1 MKLSNLKT
9 VITRTA
15 GRTGLVLKK
24 YSPEIL
30 IGTGVVA
37 IAASTILCCKAT
49 LKVDEILNEHK
60 EQVDKIHH
68 VAETKP
74 EKYSDQD
81 KKKDLTTTY
90 VQTGVKFVKLY
101 GPGVSLG
108 LAGISCMLAAHGIMK
123 KRNVALLAAYNAIEK
138 SYSDY
143 RNRVVEEYCEVKD
156 REFKNGI
163 KAQEVEKTITDKDGK
178 TKTIKETADIL
189 DPNKL
194 SIYAREF
201 NQSSHQWNEIPEY
214 NLIFLKAQ
222 QNYAND
228 LLHARGHVFLNEVY
242 DMLGI
247 PRSQA
252 GSIVGWV
259 LGEGNSFIDFG
270 IYELRNSDFV
280 NGQGYSAVLD
290 FNVAGVIYDLI

>member
-1 MKLSNLKT
+1 MNLSKVKNI
-9 VITRTA
+9 ITRTA

-30 IGTGVVA
+30 IGVGVVG
-37 IAASTILCCKAT
+37 IVASTVLCCKAT
-49 LKVDEILNEHK
+49 LKVEEVLDEHK
-60 EQVDKIHH
+60 DTVDKIHH

-74 EKYSDQD
+74 EEYSEHDM
-81 KKKDLTTTY
+81 KKDLTTTY

-101 GPGVSLG
+101 GPAVTLGVASIG
-108 LAGISCMLAAHGIMK
+108 CMLAAHGIMK
-123 KRNVALLAAYNAIEK
+123 KRNVAILAAYNAVEK
-138 SYSDY
+138 SFNDY
-143 RNRVVEEYCEVKD
+143 RQRVVEEYGEQKD
-156 REFKNGI
+156 KEFKYGI
-163 KAQEVEKTITDKDGK
+163 KAQEIEKTVTDKNGN
-178 TKTIKETADIL
+178 TKTVKETVNVL

-201 NQSSHQWNEIPEY
+201 NSSSPQWNEIPEY
-214 NLIFLKAQ
+214 NLVFLKSQ

-242 DMLGI
+242 DMLGL

-252 GSIVGWV
+252 GQVVGWV
-259 LGEGNSFIDFG
+259 LGEGDSFIDFG

-280 NGQGYSAVLD
+280 NGQGYSAILD
-290 FNVAGVIYDLI
+290 FNVAGVVYDLI

>member
-30 IGTGVVA
+30 VGVGVVGIVGA
-37 IAASTILCCKAT
+37 TILCCKAT
-49 LKVDEILNEHK
+49 LKVEGILEEHK
-60 EQVDKIHH
+60 QTVDKIHTAIE
-68 VAETKP
+68 VIP
-74 EKYSDQD
+74 EDYTEQD
-81 KKKDLTTTY
+81 KKKDLTITFI
-90 VQTGVKFVKLY
+90 QTGIKFVKAY
-101 GPGVSLG
+101 GPGVTLG
-108 LAGISCMLAAHGIMK
+108 IASIGCMLAAHGIMK

-143 RNRVVEEYCEVKD
+143 RNRVIGEYGEEKD
-156 REFKNGI
+156 REFNGI
-163 KAQEVEKTITDKDGK
+163 KAQELEKTITDENGNIK
-178 TKTIKETADIL
+178 TVKETVDVL

-201 NQSSHQWNEIPEY
+201 NQSSPQWNEIPEY